1 MAEKFIGI
9 VGSSTAEKPEANQDN
24 IAKSVHSILML
35 YDKSDTCIVSGG
47 GEGVDTI
54 AITVAKQKGFSTLE
68 YPPTSKNWEEYK
80 KRNLQIANKC
90 EKIYSI
96 ALALGTSKG
105 WRKNVKCYHCKN
117 AGKDT
122 NHEKTA
128 GCYTGKA
135 NGNYEVIVV

>member
-1 MAEKFIGI
+1 MQFIGI
-9 VGSSTAEKPEANQDN
+9 VGSSTAEQPEANQDN
-24 IAKSVHSILML
+24 VAKAVHDILSQ
-35 YDKSDTCIVSGG
+35 YNKSDTTIVSGG
-47 GEGVDTI
+47 GEGVDRI
-54 AITVAKQKGFSTLE
+54 AIDVAKLEEFRTVE

-80 KRNLQIANKC
+80 KRNLQIAEECDKV
-90 EKIYSI
+90 YSI

-105 WRKNVKCYHCKN
+105 WRKNVQCYHCKN

-122 NHEKTA
+122 KHEKTA